1 MPSKDNL
8 YDLFITRRVEG
19 LGMPILNPEKTRTG
33 VEKSSHFLEL
43 AITFFFL
50 FFFEGR
56 RAIKS
61 LFKKLD
67 TLMPEILSFSP
78 KNSS

>member
-43 AITFFFL
+43 AITFFF
-50 FFFEGR
+50 EGR

-61 LFKKLD
+61 VFKKLD

>member
-43 AITFFFL
+43 AITFFF
-50 FFFEGR
+50 FEGR

>member
-43 AITFFFL
+43 AITFFF
-50 FFFEGR
+50 EGR